1 MQVNEIQLL
10 ISAVAPAQYPQ
21 NQLPEIAMAGRSN
34 VGKSS
39 VINRLVQRKGF
50 ARTSS
55 QPGKTQTL
63 NFYQINQAM
72 NLVDVPGYG
81 YAKVSKKQREQ
92 FGKICEA
99 YFQERATLK
108 GVILLVDG
116 RHDPSEDDQLMYDFI
131 RYYERPILVVAT
143 KMDKVTRNHQA
154 GSLQRIRKVLQVPK
168 SDLVLPSSA
177 LANTGYEEI
186 WRWTEQ
192 RIAK

>member
-1 MQVNEIQLL
+1 MQVKDIELL
-10 ISAVAPAQYPQ
+10 ISAVAPAQYPK

-63 NFYQINQAM
+63 NFYQINQDM

-99 YFQERATLK
+99 YFQERETLK

-177 LANTGYEEI
+177 LANTGYEDI
-186 WRWTEQ
+186 WRWIEQ